1 MANHQPDSLHS
12 NHNMIYVSVLGFN
25 LNHSVIQINLCKSY
39 GIPTMKTEVP
49 KETFQAIENK
59 PIGEY
64 QRPNQ
69 STLPLKKRTL
79 TAFENQWN
87 QNRQESKST
96 VPNLDVDAT
105 NIRIVPGVIR
115 HTSSPNSSL
124 AFYYYYD
131 TK

>member
-1 MANHQPDSLHS
+1 MN
-12 NHNMIYVSVLGFN
+12 
-25 LNHSVIQINLCKSY
+25 
-39 GIPTMKTEVP
+39 TEVP

-79 TAFENQWN
+79 TAFENPWN
-87 QNRQESKST
+87 QNRQESKSA
-96 VPNLDVDAT
+96 VPNIEAT

-115 HTSSPNSSL
+115 HTSSPNSPL
-124 AFYYYYD
+124 AFYYYYN